1 MLILND
7 SNEDTKVL
15 NEFTQEFEQYVETY
29 AKIAGKK
36 LVYSLSIDDNQ
47 VLHISFPNFKV
58 DLTVDKATCK
68 GIQLYIVEE
77 FSGDESNP
85 SYVAVHR
92 QREEAFKDAL
102 FLFDAY
108 MRESLEADSIATY
121 ELPA

>member
-7 SNEDTKVL
+7 SHEDPKDL
-15 NEFTQEFEQYVETY
+15 AEFTQEFEQYVETY

-36 LVYSLSIDDNQ
+36 LVYSLSIDHNQ
-47 VLHISFPNFKV
+47 VLHISFLSFN
-58 DLTVDKATCK
+58 LYLIVDKATYK

-77 FSGDESNP
+77 FSDDESNQ
-85 SYVAVHR
+85 SYLAVHR

-108 MRESLEADSIATY
+108 MRETLESDVIA
-121 ELPA
+121 P